1 MRTRLFLTGGLILL
15 LFACKKTEEGP
26 ARINLRQQASRILIT
41 ATDSASGTEV
51 TEQTFRYFY
60 NDSLERYDSIIANG
74 SSFVFDYSL
83 LNSAQV
89 IRINY
94 SDGLTPYSEIRLNG
108 ALSALQS
115 LTEIYPAD
123 TTQNTRYT
131 FSYNSDSRISGLQ
144 AAGSNILYQKSLDY
158 KDDSLFIR
166 TQRSGTACSTT
177 DTLINTARSYLNAQL
192 PYLLFADIRNTC
204 SGFGNA
210 LLGALSSS
218 NYSYKLP
225 LKVVNGPITKDYRY
239 VFDSERRISQVYITI
254 RNSTTPAVVTILRM
268 DISY

>member
-131 FSYNSDSRISGLQ
+131 FSYNSDSRISGL
-144 AAGSNILYQKSLDY
+144 
-158 KDDSLFIR
+158 
-166 TQRSGTACSTT
+166 
-177 DTLINTARSYLNAQL
+177 
-192 PYLLFADIRNTC
+192 
-204 SGFGNA
+204 
-210 LLGALSSS
+210 
-218 NYSYKLP
+218 
-225 LKVVNGPITKDYRY
+225 
-239 VFDSERRISQVYITI
+239 
-254 RNSTTPAVVTILRM
+254 
-268 DISY
+268 